1 MDQILT
7 DQGRNFQSELLSEI
21 WECLDVHKT
30 RKTPYFPSANG
41 QAERMMRSMQ
51 NMLANYVNEQK
62 DNWDDYLHW
71 DDYCN

>member
-21 WECLDVHKT
+21 WECLAVHKT
-30 RKTPYFPSANG
+30 RTTPYFPSANC
-41 QAERMMRSMQ
+41 QAERMMTSMQ

-62 DNWDDYLHW
+62 DNWDDYLP
-71 DDYCN
+71 YCN